1 MKKGTD
7 YMDTDELMCPCC
19 NESSTIEDWDL
30 FTYSHAKNR
39 QERRDYVSLTFSKA
53 YHRLTD
59 VWYRCPKCGEWTRGN
74 VLMEL
79 GCILKNEVER

>member
-7 YMDTDELMCPCC
+7 YKDSDSIICPCC
-19 NESSTIEDWDL
+19 GDECSIAEWDL

-39 QERRDYVSLTFSKA
+39 QERRDYVSLTFEKA

-59 VWYRCPKCGEWTRGN
+59 VWYRCPRCGEWTRGN
-74 VLMEL
+74 VLSEFS
-79 GCILKNEVER
+79 CVNVKEVDR